1 MHSSSIRSSLSWKA
15 VSASRGWRMRKL
27 SSTRSSQDPL
37 HRPRL
42 PLEAIVSENRYRECG
57 SDTLDAYNRELA
69 AYYQARS
76 GLDLDWRGQIARTLA
91 QPLRPHILPF
101 LQARGFAKK

>member
-1 MHSSSIRSSLSWKA
+1 M
-15 VSASRGWRMRKL
+15 
-27 SSTRSSQDPL
+27 
-37 HRPRL
+37 
-42 PLEAIVSENRYRECG
+42 SENRYRECG